1 MGIDV
6 KLVMGEQEDIAIRK
20 SEEKQTAEEQE
31 ILKMIAEEDLK
42 NRISYIFGDMNYY
55 DINQKKD

>member
-55 DINQKKD
+55 DINHKKD